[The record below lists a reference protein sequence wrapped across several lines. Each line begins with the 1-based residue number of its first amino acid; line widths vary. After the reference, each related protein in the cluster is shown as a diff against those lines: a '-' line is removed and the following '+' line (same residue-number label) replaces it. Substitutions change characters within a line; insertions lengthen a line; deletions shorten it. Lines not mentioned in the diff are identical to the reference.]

1 MMLKFYGY
9 YKQAVNGPC
18 NDIKPSF
25 WEVVKR
31 AKWEAWHK
39 LGDMSSHEAMQCY
52 VEELK
57 KIIETMSFSEEVSD
71 FMDTLGGPFYE
82 SLDKDDTKDHHEDSG
97 IELEPGNLN
106 ALLGNFGN
114 AQSWVSVSFM

>member
-9 YKQAVNGPC
+9 FKQATIGPC

-25 WEVVKR
+25 WEVIKR

-39 LGDMSSHEAMQCY
+39 LGDMPCEEAMQCY
-52 VEELK
+52 VDELK
-57 KIIETMSFSEEVSD
+57 KIIETMSFSDEVSD

-82 SLDKDDTKDHHEDSG
+82 SLDHRDDVKDHEDSG
-97 IELEPGNLN
+97 IELEPGNIN

-114 AQSWVSVSFM
+114 CFPQFPLA